1 MRFVEY
7 SCGLA
12 GMVRDLQI
20 LYAQRRCALIKQKDL
35 GVIALR
41 CGTKLWLANWRGSLQ
56 RIKSLKSLFGFC
68 KLIRGVCRVVTTDK
82 GVSPSHSHL
91 VA

>member
-41 CGTKLWLANWRGSLQ
+41 
-56 RIKSLKSLFGFC
+56 
-68 KLIRGVCRVVTTDK
+68 
-82 GVSPSHSHL
+82 
-91 VA
+91 